1 MLRTAS
7 SLNEFTIGAKD
18 GDIGQ
23 VVDLYFDD
31 ESWTV
36 RHLVVDTGRWLPG
49 RQVLISPMAFRGVD
63 WPNRRIEA
71 DLTKQQIENS
81 PSIETDKPISR
92 QQETAYYGYYGMP
105 YYWTGPYRWG
115 LSGAPFYGPAGA
127 GVAPVPP
134 ASGTSAEREV
144 FARQRQEGDPHLR
157 SCGAVTGYYIKATD
171 GDIGHVED
179 FLVDED
185 DWAIRYVIVDTRN
198 WLPGKHVLISPDWM
212 ERIDWADSTVH
223 VNSTRERVE
232 NSPEYDPARP
242 VERPY
247 ESRLYD
253 YYGRPRY
260 WARDRAA

>member
-1 MLRTAS
+1 MLRKAS
-7 SLNEFTIGAKD
+7 ALNGFTIGATD

-31 ESWTV
+31 QSWTV
-36 RHLVVDTGRWLPG
+36 RHLVADTGRWITG
-49 RQVLISPMAFRGVD
+49 RQVLISPMSFRGID
-63 WPNRRIEA
+63 WENGRIA
-71 DLTKQQIENS
+71 VGLTKEQIEHS

-92 QQETAYYGYYGMP
+92 QREMEYYGYYGME

-115 LSGAPFYGPAGA
+115 AWATPYTAGAPL
-127 GVAPVPP
+127 VPP
-134 ASGTSAEREV
+134 TERGAAPEPEV
-144 FARQRQEGDPHLR
+144 FQRRREEGDPHLR
-157 SCGAVTGYYIKATD
+157 SCGSVADYYIQARD

-179 FLVDED
+179 FLLDDE
-185 DWAIRYVIVDTRN
+185 DWAIRYLIVDTRN
-198 WLPGKHVLISPDWM
+198 WLPGKHVLLSPDWI
-212 ERIDWADSTVH
+212 ERISWSDSTVS
-223 VNSTRERVE
+223 VTMRREQVQ

-242 VERPY
+242 VERTH